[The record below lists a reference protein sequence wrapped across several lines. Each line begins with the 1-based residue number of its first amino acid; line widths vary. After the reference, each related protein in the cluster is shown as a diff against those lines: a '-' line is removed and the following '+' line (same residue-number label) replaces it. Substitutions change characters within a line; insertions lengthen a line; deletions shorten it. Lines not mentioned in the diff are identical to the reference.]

1 MQNVMEVL
9 GKPYRSSLM
18 EANGNIGTWRF
29 AMGF

>member
-1 MQNVMEVL
+1 MEAL

-18 EANGNIGTWRF
+18 EANGTIGTWRF

>member
-1 MQNVMEVL
+1 MEAL

-18 EANGNIGTWRF
+18 EANGSIGTWRF